1 MKNTII
7 KLVRLGLRIH
17 SLFHLL
23 EFVSALYEQA
33 YITATIAF
41 IAMFL
46 ELLAS
51 FLLPKEHIH
60 IKPLISDVHESCEKY

>member
-7 KLVRLGLRIH
+7 KLVRFGLRIH

-60 IKPLISDVHESCEKY
+60 IKPLISDVHESCEKE